1 MLELVTYHENSP
13 LLFTQVLFWVLFGS
27 IILIYQ
33 FIYKNITT
41 RNVLLLLASLYFY
54 YMSSGFYF
62 VLLLFSTIID
72 YYIGK
77 KIFDSNDKKTR
88 KLLVS
93 ISAVINLSLLAY
105 FKYTFFFTD
114 GLNTLFNL
122 EIEQENYLAA
132 FFNSLFDAGMDTSNI
147 FLPIGISFYTFQTI
161 SYSVDIYR
169 GDIKPVDNIWDFAL
183 FVSFFPQLVAGP
195 IVRASEFIPQI
206 HQQYKLK
213 ESEYGHALFL
223 IAAGLVKKI
232 MISDYI
238 SINFVDRIFESPW
251 SYSGF
256 ENLMATYGYAI
267 QIYCDFSGYTDIA
280 IGVALLL
287 GFRLPLNFNSPYKA
301 TDITDFWRRWHI
313 SLSSFLRDY
322 LYIPL
327 GGNRKGKV
335 RTYINLF
342 ITMLLGG
349 LWHGAH
355 FRFIIWGCLHGGA
368 LAIHKLWMEYAGKKI
383 GHFKYQNIIGG
394 IITFHFVCYAWIYF
408 RAEDM
413 QHANSMISQILTNM
427 DLSIALEVIMAYKY
441 VFIVMGFGFFIHWIP
456 QHWKDKLALEFI
468 TMPDFAKAAFLFF
481 VGFILFQ
488 SRSSDIQPFIYFQF

>member
-13 LLFTQVLFWVLFGS
+13 LLFTQVIFWVLFGT
-27 IILIYQ
+27 IIIVYQ
-33 FIYKNITT
+33 FIYKNITA
-41 RNVLLLLASLYFY
+41 RNFLLLLASLYFY

-62 VLLLFSTIID
+62 VLLLFSTVVD
-72 YYIGK
+72 YYIGSA
-77 KIFDSNDKKTR
+77 IFHSNNKANR
-88 KLLVS
+88 KRLVFL
-93 ISAVINLSLLAY
+93 SAFINLSLLAY
-105 FKYTFFFTD
+105 FKYTFFFAE
-114 GLNTLFNL
+114 GINTLFHIEL
-122 EIEQENYLAA
+122 EPENYLAA
-132 FFNSLFDAGMDTSNI
+132 MINGIFGTAMDTSNI

-206 HQQYKLK
+206 HNNYRVT
-213 ESEYGHALFL
+213 ESEFGHALFL
-223 IAAGLVKKI
+223 IAGGLTKKI
-232 MISDYI
+232 LISDYI

-256 ENLMATYGYAI
+256 ENLMAAYGYAI

-280 IGVALLL
+280 IGVAVLL
-287 GFRLPLNFNSPYKA
+287 GFKLPLNFNSPYKA

-335 RTYINLF
+335 RTYINLI

-355 FRFIIWGCLHGGA
+355 FRFIIWGMLHGCGLA
-368 LAIHKLWMEYAGKKI
+368 LHKLWLEIVGKRFTNNKI
-383 GHFKYQNIIGG
+383 FNVISTIF
-394 IITFHFVCYAWIYF
+394 TFHFVCYAWIYF

-413 QHANSMISQILTNM
+413 QHAESMINQIFTNL
-427 DLSIALEVIMAYKY
+427 DLSLAWEVISAYKL
-441 VFIVMGFGFFIHWIP
+441 VFLVMAFGYFIHWIP
-456 QHWKDKLALEFI
+456 QKWKDTLAIEFI

-481 VGFILFQ
+481 IGFILFQ
-488 SRSSDIQPFIYFQF
+488 SRSADIQPFIYFQF